1 MYEFDCMLSTQ
12 KYKVLGFYIN
22 VSDEVFFDLYDKY
35 LQKVGND
42 KDIKRKITR
51 LKSAFK
57 NLLKYTLKPTLQNK
71 MYYQFGMSDL
81 DNMREESK
89 RESVDIY
96 PYIIEKF
103 GYIDKKTISVNDYC
117 ELYKKLLENG

>member
-12 KYKVLGFYIN
+12 KYKVLGMYIH

-81 DNMREESK
+81 DSMREESK

>member
-1 MYEFDCMLSTQ
+1 MYEFDYMLSTQ
-12 KYKVLGFYIN
+12 KYKALGFYIH
-22 VSDEVFFDLYDKY
+22 VSDEVFFDLYDQY

>member
-12 KYKVLGFYIN
+12 KYKVLGMYIH